1 MEDASVLTTYTKGFF
16 ENYSR
21 SVVWS
26 VVTDITKQ
34 QYYMNNNFY
43 DSWLVSRDA
52 KHIQADINDKD
63 YTEITVKAYKSVLF
77 KDKIPPVYYRAA
89 HLKMNRIDIEL
100 TGEAVSW
107 HLSDF
112 DGGEII
118 QFKLLPIVLCVHPRS
133 FIQNKRDIVNAT
145 ATIVF
150 NKFIEELDKLDLGK
164 PNTFVYQQKQLMD
177 PVKVIK
183 TPFYSQRDAM
193 ANHIRWINT
202 VSTNIRDCIKVVKK
216 CLEYEDMEDSLKDL
230 VIEYKQ
236 SLECECNLITHQ
248 GFQWGVSM
256 K

>member
-1 MEDASVLTTYTKGFF
+1 
-16 ENYSR
+16 
-21 SVVWS
+21 
-26 VVTDITKQ
+26 
-34 QYYMNNNFY
+34 
-43 DSWLVSRDA
+43 
-52 KHIQADINDKD
+52 
-63 YTEITVKAYKSVLF
+63 
-77 KDKIPPVYYRAA
+77 
-89 HLKMNRIDIEL
+89 
-100 TGEAVSW
+100 
-107 HLSDF
+107 
-112 DGGEII
+112 
-118 QFKLLPIVLCVHPRS
+118 
-133 FIQNKRDIVNAT
+133 
-145 ATIVF
+145 
-150 NKFIEELDKLDLGK
+150 
-164 PNTFVYQQKQLMD
+164 MD

>member
-1 MEDASVLTTYTKGFF
+1 MGSDKPLVLSHVSEDAAAAKYDDNEEEDIVEVPRTEEERLLKQQLIALFDTLTLNTDESISIASTIIRFF
-16 ENYSR
+16 ETQR

-63 YTEITVKAYKSVLF
+63 YTEITVKAY
-77 KDKIPPVYYRAA
+77 
-89 HLKMNRIDIEL
+89 
-100 TGEAVSW
+100 
-107 HLSDF
+107 
-112 DGGEII
+112 
-118 QFKLLPIVLCVHPRS
+118 
-133 FIQNKRDIVNAT
+133 
-145 ATIVF
+145 

-183 TPFYSQRDAM
+183 TPFNSQRDAM

-202 VSTNIRDCIKVVKK
+202 VSTNIRDCIKVVEK

-236 SLECECNLITHQ
+236 SFECECNLITHQ
-248 GFQWGVSM
+248 GFQWGISM